1 MLEAEFL
8 FFQGMKK
15 RIDQRISEENYD
27 EAAVSMQK
35 CMEYILNSLDDR
47 NNDYQKVCVLF
58 EVQARVME
66 NHPQYPFYWNEWKTV
81 INYCDQQMHLQGEPI
96 DLEQLKS
103 DTVIAH
109 QMFEKI
115 VNDYLNHG
123 DVVANKHSDNQDS
136 DENRKI
142 KENEQN
148 VGMQERFNRAWKK
161 VNDEETSDGETDEG
175 ALEGAIKCMMEK

>member
-1 MLEAEFL
+1 MLETEFL

-15 RIDQRISEENYD
+15 RIDLRISEGNYD

-35 CMEYILNSLDDR
+35 CMEYILNSLDGR

-58 EVQARVME
+58 EVQARVIE
-66 NHPQYPFYWNEWKTV
+66 NQPQYPFYWNEWKTV

-115 VNDYLNHG
+115 VQDYLDHG
-123 DVVANKHSDNQDS
+123 DIAISNKLNNEESP
-136 DENRKI
+136 ETKI
-142 KENEQN
+142 IHLAEPS
-148 VGMQERFNRAWKK
+148 MQERFNRAWKK
-161 VNDEETSDGETDEG
+161 VNDEETAAGETDEG
-175 ALEGAIKCMMEK
+175 VLEGAIKCMMKK